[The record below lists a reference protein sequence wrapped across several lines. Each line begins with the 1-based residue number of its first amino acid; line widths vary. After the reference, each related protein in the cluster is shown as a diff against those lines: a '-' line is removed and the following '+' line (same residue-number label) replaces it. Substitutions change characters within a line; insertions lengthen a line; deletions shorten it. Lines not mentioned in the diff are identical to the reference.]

1 MQIKEGMYIK
11 ACELGKLLGITDR
24 HVRRLAGENVLK
36 KNGQGKYYFLENIRA
51 YIDYV
56 SAMNDAPMDLKE
68 KKLEVEIK
76 KGQKDIELRDLKIR
90 EITNEL
96 HPAKVIEQ
104 VMTNMLANVKGRLMS
119 MPNKIA
125 PMVLGIENI
134 GEIQEMIDTE
144 LRAIL
149 LEISEYDSEMFRT
162 NEKYTDEDED
172 G

>member
-134 GEIQEMIDTE
+134 GEIQEMIDTK
-144 LRAIL
+144 I
-149 LEISEYDSEMFRT
+149 II
-162 NEKYTDEDED
+162 
-172 G
+172 

>member
-149 LEISEYDSEMFRT
+149 LEVSEYDSEMFRT

>member
-1 MQIKEGMYIK
+1 MQVKEGMYIK

-56 SAMNDAPMDLKE
+56 SAMNEAPADLKE
-68 KKLEVEIK
+68 KKLETDIE
-76 KGQKDIELRDLKIR
+76 KGQKDIELRDLKIK

-96 HPAKVIEQ
+96 HPASVIER
-104 VMTNMLANVKGRLMS
+104 VMTNAIINVKGRLLS

-134 GEIQEMIDTE
+134 GEIQEIVDTA
-144 LRAIL
+144 LRSIL
-149 LEISEYDSEMFRT
+149 LDLSEYDSEKFKS
-162 NEKYTDEDED
+162 NEKYEEEDFD
-172 G
+172 

>member
-1 MQIKEGMYIK
+1 MDVKKNQYIR
-11 ACELGKLLGITDR
+11 ANLLAELLGISDR
-24 HVRRLAGENVLK
+24 HLRRLASENVIK
-36 KNGQGKYYFLENIRA
+36 KNGQGKYYFMENVHA
-51 YIDYV
+51 YIEYI
-56 SAMNDAPMDLKE
+56 ANLNDAPQDLKE

-76 KGQKDIELRDLKIR
+76 KGQKDIDLKVLKIK

-149 LEISEYDSEMFRT
+149 LELSEYDSETFRT
-162 NEKYTDEDED
+162 NEKYNEEEDD